1 MKTFCKKS
9 TLWRSLILEWSYKQS
24 KWSYKQTNSSKHAIS
39 VIFIIWSNYDY
50 HFIIKE
56 LAEEF
61 EGQVTCLGE
70 HTEKYIT
77 FSVLIEKEVL
87 FNMENKY
94 QKPYP
99 ADENYPTDGKL
110 MVQPCY

>member
-1 MKTFCKKS
+1 MSTISSFRSIENRHDVCRGKDCMKTFCKKS

-77 FSVLIEKEVL
+77 FSVLIEKEVIRII
-87 FNMENKY
+87 
-94 QKPYP
+94 
-99 ADENYPTDGKL
+99 
-110 MVQPCY
+110 